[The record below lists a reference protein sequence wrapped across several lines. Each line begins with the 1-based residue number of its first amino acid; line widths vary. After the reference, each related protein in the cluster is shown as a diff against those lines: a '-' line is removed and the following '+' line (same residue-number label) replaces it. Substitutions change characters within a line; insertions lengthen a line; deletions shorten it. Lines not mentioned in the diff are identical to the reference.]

1 MPAGRVSRP
10 AESERE
16 RADLESE
23 RDFLLRSLDDLEL
36 ERASGS
42 IEPESYETLH
52 DDYTA
57 RAAAVIRALR
67 DGVDARPTRA
77 PVSWQRRA
85 LVFGG
90 VAAFAALVAVGLAA
104 ALGARLPGQTASGN
118 AGPAVVAP
126 RNDESRR
133 EKLERAITENPD
145 DIGSR
150 LLLAPILEADGDLVG
165 ALRRYDEI
173 IAIDEANA
181 KAHAQAG
188 RIIYLTAGRATTDEA
203 AALAVRDHGSGLHPG
218 ETTLVFNR
226 FWRGDPARARR
237 GGGTGLGLAIALE
250 DAQLHG
256 GWLQAWGEPDRG
268 SQFRLTI
275 PRRAGDDLRR
285 SPIPLVPDDLAIGT
299 AESDASASTRGTNRT
314 PAPLSAQPE
323 PSAEPSGEPT
333 REKTP

>member
-1 MPAGRVSRP
+1 MT
-10 AESERE
+10 E
-16 RADLESE
+16 RADTETREGLESE

-85 LVFGG
+85 LVIGG

-118 AGPAVVAP
+118 AGPAVAAP

-203 AALAVRDHGSGLHPG
+203 AALVARSRGELDRAVELDP
-218 ETTLVFNR
+218 EYADAR
-226 FWRGDPARARR
+226 FFRAIILANEYGDFAGAQNDLQRYLLAAPNGPFADQARQ
-237 GGGTGLGLAIALE
+237 LLADVTVALE
-250 DAQLHG
+250 GSTTTDVPAQ
-256 GWLQAWGEPDRG
+256 GE
-268 SQFRLTI
+268 
-275 PRRAGDDLRR
+275 
-285 SPIPLVPDDLAIGT
+285 
-299 AESDASASTRGTNRT
+299 
-314 PAPLSAQPE
+314 
-323 PSAEPSGEPT
+323 
-333 REKTP
+333 